1 MRNRETVDETCC
13 YCRSA
18 WDGMGRSVVEDAQQK
33 QLIDV
38 QAMGYPAY
46 LGCKRPP
53 GANVRAR
60 AIPISFPLLQHD
72 RSNTIATRV
81 RRNNIAYHTSPRFTF
96 LPCTAIKFRVN
107 STQEPCPIAIRQ
119 STALSAGTCASPG
132 RVGFPFD
139 SSIAAVPRLL
149 ANFSLSTPSC
159 WSWDV
164 NDQSPVFVAGI
175 GRSEA
180 RAMVL
185 AFDQNS
191 SSVHSARSFQC
202 EPSVIRLLVM
212 AERQATT
219 QHNRVPAVRS
229 GCRSPW
235 RSFTQTGHPN
245 RAFASFRCGNG
256 LALVQ
261 HCGIGLRCPPA
272 CFSWFRRS
280 ISAMHAVQT
289 KEVR

>member
-1 MRNRETVDETCC
+1 MPWRTKFQHN
-13 YCRSA
+13 
-18 WDGMGRSVVEDAQQK
+18 
-33 QLIDV
+33 
-38 QAMGYPAY
+38 
-46 LGCKRPP
+46 KRPP
-53 GANVRAR
+53 GANAQAR
-60 AIPISFPLLQHD
+60 AIPISYLLLQHD

-107 STQEPCPIAIRQ
+107 STQEPCPVVFQRQRPHCSTFMMFAVVEISIRQ
-119 STALSAGTCASPG
+119 STALSAGTCACSG